1 MRYALING
9 GTVVNLVIADKE
21 FIENIKNTYQHAE
34 PLDTLS
40 EQDVS
45 IGDSWSISTGF
56 TPQQNFNQPP
66 ATPTHR
72 QLSVG
77 AFFDRF
83 GQYKYPILADTNPMV
98 QALIK
103 DASVRTFINLDDP
116 SLVIGLNMIVAAGYD
131 IDVASIINQPIT
143 SQESV

>member
-1 MRYALING
+1 MRYAIISG
-9 GTVVNLVIADKE
+9 GTVVNIVIADQE
-21 FIENIKNTYQHAE
+21 FIDNTSSLYQHAE
-34 PLDTLS
+34 PLDILS

-45 IGDSWSISTGF
+45 IGDSWSVSTGF
-56 TPQQNFNQPP
+56 TPQENFNQPP
-66 ATPTHR
+66 VTATHR

-83 GQYKYPILADTNPMV
+83 GQYKYPILADTNPMA

-116 SLVIGLNMIVAAGYD
+116 NLIIGLNMIVDVGYD
-131 IDVASIINQPIT
+131 INVSSIINEPIT
-143 SQESV
+143 QQESV